1 MSKTIR
7 PLVVGHIALSF
18 HAASAA
24 VVRHIVEQSG
34 LAVKSCEAPHEK
46 MYELLAQGEVDMVVS
61 AWLPGSHGMYIE
73 PIADQLEKLTVLYR
87 PYAHWGV
94 PDYVPEAE
102 LSHISQLS
110 DPLVI
115 KHMNKRIQGI
125 GPGAGISRFSR
136 EVIAQYGLAKAGYEF
151 HNGTLIECTGAFE
164 QAYSRQQWCVV
175 PLWHPQYLHHRY
187 RIRELQEPLGLFRGV
202 DEATLVVRKDA
213 MHLLSSSTLA
223 RLKQLHLGNSA
234 VAQLDYRISVDGVA
248 PSQAASEWLA
258 TQ

>member
-1 MSKTIR
+1 MSKKIR

-24 VVRHIVEQSG
+24 VVRNIVEQAG
-34 LAVKSCEAPHEK
+34 LEVKSCEAPHEK
-46 MYELLAQGEVDMVVS
+46 MYDLLSQGEVDMVVS
-61 AWLPGSHGMYIE
+61 AWLPGSHGMYIQL
-73 PIADQLEKLTVLYR
+73 IADQLEKLTVLYQ
-87 PYAHWGV
+87 PYALWGV

-102 LSHISQLS
+102 LSQIAQLS
-110 DPLVI
+110 EPQVI
-115 KHMNKRIQGI
+115 KHMNMRIQGI

-136 EVIAQYGLAKAGYEF
+136 EIIAQYGLTKAGYEF
-151 HNGTLIECTGAFE
+151 HNGTLIECTSAFE
-164 QAYSRQQWCVV
+164 RAYSQKQWCVV

-187 RIRELQEPLGLFRGV
+187 RIRELQEPLGLLRGV

-223 RLKQLHLGNSA
+223 QLKQLHLGNST
-234 VAQLDYRISVDGVA
+234 VAQLDYRISVDGIT

-258 TQ
+258 SQ